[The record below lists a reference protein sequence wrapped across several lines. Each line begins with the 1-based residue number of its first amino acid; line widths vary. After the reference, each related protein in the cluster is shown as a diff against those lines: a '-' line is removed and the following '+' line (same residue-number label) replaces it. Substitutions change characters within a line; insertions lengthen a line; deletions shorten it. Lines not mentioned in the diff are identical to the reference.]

1 MAHQVVLIPPR
12 RSTVAPFLQP
22 SLSAS
27 SAVRPRLI
35 SMTFSSPSPGTRL
48 ASTRTTQLASMPSTI
63 ICSRSASCLRLH
75 AYRRTHPPEAAIR
88 EAHRSPRPGS
98 RAAPAQ
104 AVEPAIPT
112 PAAPTPQQRP
122 AVPERQLPATP
133 AVGPLSSEST
143 VPMLRRLWRCPT
155 PAQTVL
161 LCLCCPTSRIL
172 RRLRRRCGALFI
184 RRGIQIV
191 CSGAAC
197 TASLVLAGPRP
208 AAESAHNK
216 TLQSQALRA
225 GVSDRLAVK
234 RTGWS
239 S

>member
-75 AYRRTHPPEAAIR
+75 AYRRTHPSEAAIR
-88 EAHRSPRPGS
+88 EAHRSPQPGS

-133 AVGPLSSEST
+133 AVDPSHPSHLCRCCGGCGTLDHQNFLMVVSFSNFTDVLNSFSSAVNLFSSDVNLSF
-143 VPMLRRLWRCPT
+143 MLK
-155 PAQTVL
+155 V
-161 LCLCCPTSRIL
+161 
-172 RRLRRRCGALFI
+172 
-184 RRGIQIV
+184 V
-191 CSGAAC
+191 Y
-197 TASLVLAGPRP
+197 
-208 AAESAHNK
+208 
-216 TLQSQALRA
+216 
-225 GVSDRLAVK
+225 AVK
-234 RTGWS
+234 ANENILTTKDPALMAYEVIGDPKISSCMRTFPFRRTRHS